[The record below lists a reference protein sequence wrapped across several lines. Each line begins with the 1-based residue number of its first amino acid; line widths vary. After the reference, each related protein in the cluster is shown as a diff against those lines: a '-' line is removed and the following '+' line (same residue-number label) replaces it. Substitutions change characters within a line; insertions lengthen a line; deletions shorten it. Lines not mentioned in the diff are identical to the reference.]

1 MPDPTRT
8 DAELLHAVFD
18 AFATRGFEATS
29 VREIARDL
37 GVSHNTL
44 PQRFG
49 SKARLWRAAVDHV
62 LGGMA
67 TELVRALEHMP
78 THGVARLRAI
88 MREWVVINAGT
99 PQALRLIMAESA
111 TPGPRLEH
119 LARTY
124 IQPTTAL
131 AGTLLRDLHAAGRLR
146 TDDVALV
153 GFMMV
158 HAAAG
163 PMVHESLFTLLGGKV
178 DLQDPAAVG
187 AWADHVVD
195 VLLEGLAT

>member
-8 DAELLHAVFD
+8 DDELLHAVFD
-18 AFATRGFEATS
+18 AFATRGFEGTS

-49 SKARLWRAAVDHV
+49 AKARLWQAAVDHV

-67 TELVRALEHMP
+67 AELVRAMEHMP
-78 THGVARLRAI
+78 RDGIARLRAI
-88 MREWVVINAGT
+88 MQEWVVINART

-111 TPGPRLEH
+111 TPGPRLDH

-163 PMVHESLFTLLGGKV
+163 PMVHQSLFTQLGGKV
-178 DLQDPAAVG
+178 DIHDEQAVE
-187 AWADHVVD
+187 AWASHVVD
-195 VLLEGLAT
+195 VLLDGLAA